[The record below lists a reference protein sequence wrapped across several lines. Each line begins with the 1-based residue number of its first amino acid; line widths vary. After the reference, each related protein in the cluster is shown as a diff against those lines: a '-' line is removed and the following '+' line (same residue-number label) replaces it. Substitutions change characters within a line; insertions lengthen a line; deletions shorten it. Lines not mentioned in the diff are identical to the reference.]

1 MSEIILHLDDTVS
14 LDHIV
19 TLLAPYIKNAN
30 IKQTESKS
38 KHKIW
43 DGNISSLQ
51 NPWKI
56 DSFAP
61 LKREE
66 IYDR

>member
-1 MSEIILHLDDTVS
+1 MSEIILQLDDTVS
-14 LDHIV
+14 FDHIV
-19 TLLAPYIKNAN
+19 TLLAPYIKNAK
-30 IKQTESKS
+30 IKQTDSKT

-43 DGNISSLQ
+43 DGTIACLQ

-56 DSFAP
+56 ESFTP